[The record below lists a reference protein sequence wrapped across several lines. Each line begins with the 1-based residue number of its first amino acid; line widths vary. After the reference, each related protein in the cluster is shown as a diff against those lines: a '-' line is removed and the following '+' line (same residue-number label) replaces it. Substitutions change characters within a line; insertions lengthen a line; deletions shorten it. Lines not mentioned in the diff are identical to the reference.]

1 MFTGVW
7 AHAALL
13 AAGAAWAQAAS
24 ERCDKPVYLSFDS
37 GSMDVAPLVAVVLQ
51 RQQVRATFFAS
62 MTPTADGDSLDARWA
77 PWWKARAAEGHAF
90 APRTRDEVLWV
101 GDVRGRVPQFVVRPA
116 QGALAGRTF
125 SWNAAQYCE
134 NIRQAADRL
143 GHVTG
148 ARPLPLYRATGG
160 QTSPRL
166 LAAAEAC
173 GYAQV
178 GGQPLGFL
186 AGAGARDPSDAQI
199 AQAVA
204 RVRPG
209 DLLAAP
215 LGVWSRQV
223 PQMPVGLE
231 PFIAGLKAQGF
242 CFQTLREHP
251 DYRDWISQRS

>member
-1 MFTGVW
+1 MFKSVL

-13 AAGAAWAQAAS
+13 VAGFAWAQAPAS
-24 ERCDKPVYLSFDS
+24 CDKPIYLTFDS

-62 MTPTADGDSLDARWA
+62 MTRTADGDSLDARWA

-90 APRTRDEVLWV
+90 GARTRDEVLWV
-101 GDVRGRVPQFVVRPA
+101 GDERGRTPQFLVRPT

-125 SWNAAQYCE
+125 TWSAAKYCE
-134 NIRQAADRL
+134 NIAQAADRL

-160 QTSPRL
+160 KASPRL

-178 GGQPLGFL
+178 GALPLGFL
-186 AGAGARDPSDAQI
+186 AGAGAKDPSDAQI

-209 DLLAAP
+209 DVLAAP
-215 LGVWSRQV
+215 LGAWSRQV

-251 DYRDWISQRS
+251 DYRGWIAARP